1 MGIKFSSLV
10 ERQNIK
16 FEQLEGKT
24 LAIDA
29 PNVIFQF
36 LSSIRQ
42 QDGTPLTNKNGQV
55 TSHLI
60 GLFSRVPNLMQK
72 GIKPVFVFDGKPPEL
87 KHKTHAIRRAIKE
100 KAREKH
106 ETAILEEDY
115 EAQSKYARQLTKL
128 NQEMIDECKQLLQG
142 LGLPVVQAPSEAEAQ
157 CAYMAKK
164 KKVWASASQ
173 DYDSLLFGAPKLIQN
188 LTLSSKR
195 KLPNGQY
202 KYISPYII
210 ELKQVLD
217 DLQIT
222 QDQLIVMG
230 ILTGTDFNPGGVK
243 GIGPK
248 KAEKLVTSGKKFE
261 TIFEELETNFEWKT
275 IFDIFKNI
283 PTIDVDLKFTK
294 INPEKIKEL
303 LVEKHDFKEERVD
316 KRLSELTKKENESLK
331 KWF

>member
-10 ERQNIK
+10 DKKDLKWETLQ
-16 FEQLEGKT
+16 GKK

-29 PNVIFQF
+29 PNVLFQF

-42 QDGTPLTNKNGQV
+42 ADGSPLTDNNGKV

-60 GLFSRVPNLMQK
+60 GLFARVPNLLQE
-72 GIKPVFVFDGKPPEL
+72 GIKPVFVFDGTPPAL
-87 KHKTHAIRRAIKE
+87 KAKTHAIRRGIKE
-100 KAREKH
+100 KALESYNKAS
-106 ETAILEEDY
+106 EEEDV
-115 EAQSKYARQLTKL
+115 ELMSKYSRQLSKL
-128 NQEMIDECKQLLQG
+128 NQEMIDESKELLHA
-142 LGLPVVQAPSEAEAQ
+142 LGLPTVQAPSEAEAQ

-195 KLPNGQY
+195 KLPGGQY
-202 KYISPYII
+202 KSISPYMI
-210 ELKQVLD
+210 ELDQVLN
-217 DLQIT
+217 DLGIT

-248 KAEKLVTSGKKFE
+248 KAEKLVQTGKKFE
-261 TIFEELETNFEWKT
+261 TIFAELETDFDWKE

-283 PTIDVDLKFTK
+283 PVIDVDLKFGK
-294 INPEKIKEL
+294 INPEKVREI
-303 LVEKHDFKEERVD
+303 LVERHGFGKERVD
-316 KRLSELTKKENESLK
+316 KKLNDLMKKDNQTLS